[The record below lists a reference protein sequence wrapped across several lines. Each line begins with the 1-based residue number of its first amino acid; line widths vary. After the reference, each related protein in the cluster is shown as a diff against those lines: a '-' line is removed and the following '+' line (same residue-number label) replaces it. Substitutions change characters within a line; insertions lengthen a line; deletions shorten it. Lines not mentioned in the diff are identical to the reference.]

1 MPLLHSQMDLEQIIF
16 AAPTTNGN
24 GGKYVSI
31 GYIHASERPWFQLG
45 DKNTLSRV
53 AFVPEQD
60 RNNVDKWT
68 MKIELNGTM
77 LVFIR
82 GLETKVV
89 EAGCANA
96 DLWFKRGLFV
106 PSADAIQ
113 GMFTSKLK
121 DSTKAEYPDPTFH
134 FRVHPSGEDQTEVYV
149 AASVDEIGDAPEGTL
164 DDIAKGDLVLPILR
178 TKGGVYFL
186 SGGFG
191 LSFEATGLLVVKQA
205 RGTKRKLGLSGFKLD

>member
-1 MPLLHSQMDLEQIIF
+1 MPLLHSQMDLEQITF
-16 AAPTTNGN
+16 AALSTNGN

-31 GYIHASERPWFQLG
+31 AHAGERPWFQLG
-45 DKNTLSRV
+45 DKNTLTRV

-68 MKIELNGTM
+68 MKIEINGTA
-77 LVFIR
+77 LEFIR
-82 GLETKVV
+82 GLEAKVV

-96 DLWFKRGLFV
+96 ESWFKRGTFV
-106 PSADAIQ
+106 PSAHAIE
-113 GMFTSKLK
+113 GMFNSKLK
-121 DSTKAEYPDPTFH
+121 DSTKAEYPDPTFNI
-134 FRVHPSGEDQTEVYV
+134 RVHPSGEDETEVYV
-149 AASVDEIGDAPEGTL
+149 AASIDEIGAPTKGAL
-164 DDIAKGDLVLPILR
+164 DDIAQGDLVLPILR

-186 SGGFG
+186 SGSFG